1 MRSEIPYKCSSADW
15 LSRHSVLAET
25 RKGTIG
31 QQCTIYSQLIQFTI
45 LQMDRDHLGVGICFG
60 IGIAGLAVGAILK
73 VYQDRNTPR
82 SFGDYND
89 MRQELRDSKE
99 LVDVVIQGT
108 VEQKNDFSVDDKK
121 GAIAYMI
128 AEDAESIQATILASV
143 PFQLADTNNNQV
155 TVKDIHLAHGF
166 YSLKDT
172 MKTTKT
178 SVEFENI
185 GLSSNTKSR
194 RTAGSSLLEFGSSL
208 AVIGK
213 VMFQDGKKG
222 GDMVFYPR
230 KVGLSVE
237 TLAAK
242 KEVLNLNKY
251 STSLIIGG
259 LVLIAIAAATL
270 YWIIPWI
277 REKRHVAIEEQKIE
291 KLPG

>member
-1 MRSEIPYKCSSADW
+1 
-15 LSRHSVLAET
+15 
-25 RKGTIG
+25 
-31 QQCTIYSQLIQFTI
+31 
-45 LQMDRDHLGVGICFG
+45 MDRDHLGVGICFG

-89 MRQELRDSKE
+89 MRQELLRDSKE

-108 VEQKNDFSVDDKK
+108 VEQKKDFSVNNDK
-121 GAIAYMI
+121 GAIAYLI
-128 AEDAESIQATILASV
+128 VEDAESNQTTVLTSV

-172 MKTTKT
+172 IKTTETGFEKIVFSSKT
-178 SVEFENI
+178 SHM
-185 GLSSNTKSR
+185 GC
-194 RTAGSSLLEFGSSL
+194 SLLEFGSPL

-213 VMFQDGKKG
+213 VTFHDGKKG

-230 KVGLSVE
+230 KVGLSIE
-237 TLAAK
+237 SLTAK

-259 LVLIAIAAATL
+259 LAFIAIAAATL

-277 REKRHVAIEEQKIE
+277 RENWRVAREERRIQNN
-291 KLPG
+291 LDNLG